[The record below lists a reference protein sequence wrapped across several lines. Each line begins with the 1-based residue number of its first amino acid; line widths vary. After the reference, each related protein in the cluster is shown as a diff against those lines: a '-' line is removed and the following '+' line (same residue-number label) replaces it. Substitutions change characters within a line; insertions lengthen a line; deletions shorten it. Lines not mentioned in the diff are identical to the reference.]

1 MLGLEV
7 MSLFLLGLLG
17 AALPAAGASDDDDED
32 KSTDDSAEP
41 DARAPAAAETD
52 GEDESASLLDYAEAE
67 PEMAVDTA
75 AAEEEALDPWEL
87 EAEDAAIEDEQADW
101 EADGD
106 EADAAADLDVL
117 AAVSRLTAASPAE
130 TDAAAEDA
138 ESDEAAAL
146 LEDAQGLGLADETGT
161 VDETEGEDPLDLALA
176 EIAPDALEDE
186 STESE
191 ETSGAPEPRL
201 AGADTDLHGA
211 DATDAPE
218 VADAS
223 AASDAEASD
232 DTEDDLAEEEDTAP
246 QAADD
251 LSATT
256 IVDYQPGS
264 DQIEITIFAPAPD
277 TAVDVVLQQT
287 PDGTGTEVLIDGK
300 LRAILDGVLPGDVD
314 ANDLYIEFAG

>member
-17 AALPAAGASDDDDED
+17 AALPAAGASDDDDDD

-41 DARAPAAAETD
+41 DARAPAAEEVD
-52 GEDESASLLDYAEAE
+52 GEGESASLLDYAEAA
-67 PEMAVDTA
+67 PEMAAGTTVV
-75 AAEEEALDPWEL
+75 EEEALDPWEL

-130 TDAAAEDA
+130 TDAEDA
-138 ESDEAAAL
+138 EGDEAAAL
-146 LEDAQGLGLADETGT
+146 LEDPLDLGLADETGT

-176 EIAPDALEDE
+176 ETDPDPDALEDE

-191 ETSGAPEPRL
+191 ETSGAPEPLL
-201 AGADTDLHGA
+201 AGADTDMGGA
-211 DATDAPE
+211 DETAG
-218 VADAS
+218 AS
-223 AASDAEASD
+223 AARDAEASD
-232 DTEDDLAEEEDTAP
+232 DTGESFAEEEDTAP

-277 TAVDVVLQQT
+277 TAVDVILQQT

>member
-17 AALPAAGASDDDDED
+17 AALPAAGASDDDDDD

-41 DARAPAAAETD
+41 DARAPAAEEADAE
-52 GEDESASLLDYAEAE
+52 GESASLLDYAEAA

-101 EADGD
+101 KADG
-106 EADAAADLDVL
+106 EDAGAADLDVL

-161 VDETEGEDPLDLALA
+161 VDEAEGEDPLDLALA
-176 EIAPDALEDE
+176 EIAPDALEDG

-191 ETSGAPEPRL
+191 ETSGAPEPLL
-201 AGADTDLHGA
+201 AGADTDLGGA
-211 DATDAPE
+211 DETDASE
-218 VADAS
+218 LADAS

-232 DTEDDLAEEEDTAP
+232 DPEDDLAGEEDTAP

-277 TAVDVVLQQT
+277 TAVDVILQQT